1 MKKILGLD
9 LGTNSIGW
17 ALVEQTIEKQI
28 GEINGI
34 GSRIIPMSKET
45 LDKFGVGIQKSA
57 TSERTH
63 YRGVRRLI
71 QRDLLRRER
80 LHRVL
85 NILGFLPEHYANE
98 IDFEKHFGQ
107 FKNDTE
113 PKLVYKTG
121 ENGKSEFLFMDSYN
135 EMLQDF
141 RVHQPQL
148 FYNKKNGEETKIPYD
163 WTIYYL
169 RKKALLKA
177 INKEEL
183 AWLLLNF
190 NQKRGYYQLRGED
203 EIVQENKLKEYYLL
217 TIKDVTDSGDRKG
230 SDIWYNVILENGWI
244 YKRASKV
251 PLFDWIGKTKEFI
264 VTTELNEDGTVKTNK
279 EGKESRSFTAP
290 KEDDWTLVKKKTE
303 TDIINS
309 KKTVGCFI
317 YDALLKNPKQ
327 KINGKLVRTIE
338 RTYYKDEL
346 AAILKVQL
354 ECIPELKDKKLYT
367 ACIEELYRNN
377 EAHKNNIK
385 QRDFTYLLLD
395 DIIFYQRP
403 LKSKKS
409 LISNC
414 SFEKKKF
421 IVNGE
426 EKTEPLKCIAKSHPL
441 YQEFRLLQFV
451 KNLKIIER
459 EQNLNG
465 RIIYDVNVTEQFLPT
480 EKEFAELYN
489 WLNDK
494 GDITQKQFLAYPKF
508 KLKEDKY
515 RWNFVED
522 KPYPCNE
529 TRSTFLVK
537 SNKINGISPSFFD
550 EEKSIELWHIL
561 YSITDK
567 IEICKAI
574 KTFTKRYKLTE
585 EFAEVFSKLKPY
597 DSDYGAY
604 STKAIKKLLSL
615 MRFGSNWDEKNI
627 DNHTKARIDKII
639 TGEYDLNI
647 KNRVRDKAINLKDLA
662 DFNSLPLWLASYIIY
677 DKHSEASDIAKWNT
691 PNDITDFLKNEFKQ
705 HSLRNPIVEQIITE
719 TLRVVKDIW
728 VEYGKGEENFF
739 DEIHIEL
746 GRDMKNPADK
756 RKRMTEKIS
765 ENENTNL
772 RIKAILA
779 ELKNDGVK
787 DVRPHSPSQQEILKI
802 YEEGVYQYENRKDK
816 LDDVNKI
823 RKNNK
828 PTKAEINKYK
838 LWLEQGYVSP
848 YTGKTIPL
856 SLLFTTKYQI
866 EHIFPQSRFFD
877 DSMTNKVICEA
888 EVNQLKDNKT
898 GYEFILEHKG
908 SIVELNG
915 GGKVKLF
922 TKEEYENH
930 VQKYFAKNKAKLK
943 NLLSEDVPD
952 SFINRQL
959 NDSRYISKVVKSL
972 LSRVVREEKNG
983 ELEQEAT
990 SINVITLNGAIT
1002 SQMKHDWGL
1011 NDIWNELITPRFE
1024 RLNAITNTNDFGNW
1038 ENKQGKQVF
1047 QITVPDEI
1055 SKGFSKK
1062 RIDHRHHA
1070 LDALVIACVGRN
1082 HINYLNNLN
1091 AKDENDKTVKHEL
1104 RNTLCLKTKPDEKGN
1119 YKWEFKKPWGTFTQ
1133 DAKEKLLGTIISF
1146 KQNVR
1151 VINKTNNKYQKWM
1164 PDANGVMKKET
1175 VKQEKGDN
1183 WAIRK
1188 PLHAETVSGR
1198 VYLQK
1203 TKSTTVSISSI
1214 IETPHLI
1221 VDKKIKAEVKKVS
1234 EKYAGDLIGLKKY
1247 LKNNPIIIDGTPIDK
1262 VEIFE
1267 TIEATATRKL
1277 IDTSFDEKRIEK
1289 ITDLSIQKILL
1300 KHLQQEKYT
1309 NKKDENGKIISPEE
1323 LAFSQDGIEEMNK
1336 NLINHKPIFK
1346 VRIFEEGKKFALG
1359 QVGNKKDKYVQT
1371 ATGTNLFFAIYQN
1384 KKGERNYETI
1394 PLNEV
1399 IESQKM
1405 GLANAPEADEN
1416 GNELLFT
1423 LSPND
1428 LVYVPSENE
1437 KVNPLLVDFNNLKK
1451 EQVNRIYKFTDSSGT
1466 TGNFIIASISNL
1478 IYKVKEKAD
1487 YLFLDDKGKQKSFVN
1502 EIGLGSTNDKNQNS
1516 FEGIQIKS
1524 ICWKLSINRIGQI
1537 SKA

>member
-1 MKKILGLD
+1 MKKTLGLD

-17 ALVEQTIEKQI
+17 ALVEQKFDEKI
-28 GEINGI
+28 GEINGM

-45 LDKFGVGIQKSA
+45 LDNFGVGIQKSA
-57 TSERTH
+57 TSERTQ
-63 YRGVRRLI
+63 YRGVRRLV

-85 NILGFLPEHYANE
+85 NTLEFLPSHYSNE

-107 FKNDTE
+107 FKNGTE
-113 PKLVYKTG
+113 PKLVYNIG
-121 ENGKSEFLFMDSYN
+121 ENGKNEFLFMESYN
-135 EMLQDF
+135 EMLSEFKIANPNLLKDG
-141 RVHQPQL
+141 
-148 FYNKKNGEETKIPYD
+148 KKIPFD

-169 RKKALLKA
+169 RKKALTKA
-177 INKEEL
+177 IQKEEL

-203 EIVQENKLKEYYLL
+203 EVIKENKLEEYYSLL
-217 TIKDVTDSGDRKG
+217 VTDVIDSGDRKG
-230 SDIWYNVILENGWI
+230 TDVWYNVILENGWI
-244 YKRASKV
+244 YKRSSRI
-251 PLFDWIGKTKEFI
+251 PLFDWAGKTKDFI
-264 VTTELNEDGTVKTNK
+264 VTTDLNDDGTIKTDK
-279 EGKESRSFTAP
+279 DGKEKRSFRAP

-303 TDIINS
+303 TDIITS
-309 KKTVGCFI
+309 DKTAGCFI
-317 YDALLKNPKQ
+317 YDTLLQKPTQ

-338 RTYYKDEL
+338 REFYKREL
-346 AAILKVQL
+346 TEILKVQL
-354 ECIPELKDKKLYT
+354 ELIPALKDTKLYND
-367 ACIEELYRNN
+367 CIEELYPNN

-385 QRDFTYLLLD
+385 NRDFIYLFLD

-414 SFEKKKF
+414 SFENKTFK
-421 IVNGE
+421 IDGI

-451 KNLKIIER
+451 RNLKLYER
-459 EQNLNG
+459 EQNINAK
-465 RIIYDVNVTEQFLPT
+465 IFYDADVTKHFLQT
-480 EKEFAELYN
+480 ENDYVQLYD
-489 WLNDK
+489 WLNK
-494 GDITQKQFLAYPKF
+494 RADITQKQFLAYPKF

-529 TRSTFLVK
+529 TISVFITK
-537 SNKINGISPSFFD
+537 AGKIKNFDISFFN
-550 EEKSIELWHIL
+550 EEKSTELWHIL
-561 YSITDK
+561 YSVTDK
-567 IEICKAI
+567 IEIGKAI
-574 KTFTKRYKLTE
+574 KSFAKKYNLPD
-585 EFAEVFSKLKPY
+585 EFAEIFSKLKPY

-604 STKAIKKLLSL
+604 SAKAIKKLLSL
-615 MRFGSNWDEKNI
+615 MRFGSNWNEHKIDENTKN
-627 DNHTKARIDKII
+627 RIDKIL
-639 TGEYDLNI
+639 TGEYDLGI
-647 KNRVRDKAINLKDLA
+647 KNRVREKAIDLKTIG
-662 DFNSLPLWLASYIIY
+662 DFKGLPLWLASYIIY
-677 DKHSEASDIAKWNT
+677 DRHSEASDIAKWKT
-691 PNDITDFLKNEFKQ
+691 PDDITNFLKFEFKQ

-728 VEYGKGEENFF
+728 VEYGNSEENFF

-772 RIKAILA
+772 RIKALLT
-779 ELKNDGVK
+779 ELKNDGIN
-787 DVRPHSPSQQEILKI
+787 DVRPFSPSQQEILKI
-802 YEEGVYQYENRKDK
+802 YEEGVYQYESRKDK
-816 LDDVNKI
+816 LEEVDKI
-823 RKNNK
+823 RKSSK

-838 LWLEQGYVSP
+838 LWLEQGYASP

-898 GYEFILEHKG
+898 AYEFIMDNKG

-915 GGKVKLF
+915 GGSVKLF
-922 TKEEYENH
+922 NKEEYENH
-930 VQKYFAKNKAKLK
+930 IQKYFAKNKTKLK

-959 NDSRYISKVVKSL
+959 NDSRYISKVVKGL
-972 LSRVVREEKNG
+972 LSRIVREEKDG

-990 SINVITLNGAIT
+990 SKNIITLNGTIT

-1011 NDIWNELITPRFE
+1011 NDVWNELITPRFE
-1024 RLNAITNTNDFGNW
+1024 RLNAITNSNDFGNW

-1047 QITVPDEI
+1047 QITVPEAI

-1091 AKDENDKTVKHEL
+1091 AKDENDRTVKHEL
-1104 RNTLCLKTKPDEKGN
+1104 RNTLCFKTKPDEKGN
-1119 YKWEFKKPWGTFTQ
+1119 YKWGFKKPWETFTQ
-1133 DAKEKLLGTIISF
+1133 DVKEKLSGTIVSF
-1146 KQNVR
+1146 KQNIR
-1151 VINKTNNKYQKWM
+1151 VINKTNNKYQKWI
-1164 PDANGVMKKET
+1164 PDANGIMKKEI

-1188 PLHAETVSGR
+1188 PLHKETVYAKVNLKR
-1198 VYLQK
+1198 EK
-1203 TKSTTVSISSI
+1203 
-1214 IETPHLI
+1214 ETPVTI
-1221 VDKKIKAEVKKVS
+1221 ANAIEKIEFIADKNIKTILKDKLLAF
-1234 EKYAGDLIGLKKY
+1234 AGNITETKKY
-1247 LKNNPIIIDGTPIDK
+1247 FKINPLKIEGAIIDK
-1262 VEIFE
+1262 VKIYE
-1267 TIEATATRKL
+1267 TITATAGRVL
-1277 IDTSFDEKRIEK
+1277 LDTSFDKNKIGA
-1289 ITDLSIQKILL
+1289 ITDTGIQKILL
-1300 KHLQQEKYT
+1300 AHLQQEKYQ
-1309 NKKDENGKIISPEE
+1309 NQKDENGKIILPQD
-1323 LAFSQDGIEEMNK
+1323 LAFSEEGIDEMNK
-1336 NLINHKPIFK
+1336 NLVTHQPIVK
-1346 VRIFEEGKKFALG
+1346 VRTFEQGSRFAVG
-1359 QVGNKKDKYVQT
+1359 HNGNKKDKYVE
-1371 ATGTNLFFAIYQN
+1371 AAKGTNLFFAIYQN
-1384 KKGERNYETI
+1384 QKGERNYKTI

-1405 GLANAPEADEN
+1405 GLANAPETDEN
-1416 GNELLFT
+1416 GNQLLFT

-1428 LVYVPSENE
+1428 LVYVPTETELSNSLEINFAKLTNQ
-1437 KVNPLLVDFNNLKK
+1437 KV
-1451 EQVNRIYKFTDSSGT
+1451 ERIYKLVSFSTYQAFFVINNLATSIADKKEFSALNKMERDLE
-1466 TGNFIIASISNL
+1466 GNMI
-1478 IYKVKEKAD
+1478 KAICIKLKSD
-1487 YLFLDDKGKQKSFVN
+1487 RLGK
-1502 EIGLGSTNDKNQNS
+1502 
-1516 FEGIQIKS
+1516 
-1524 ICWKLSINRIGQI
+1524 I

>member
-1 MKKILGLD
+1 MKKTLGLD

-17 ALVEQTIEKQI
+17 ALVEEQFDEKI
-28 GEINGI
+28 SKIDGM

-45 LDKFGVGIQKSA
+45 LDNFGVGVQKSA
-57 TSERTH
+57 TSERTQ
-63 YRGVRRLI
+63 YRGVRRLV

-85 NILGFLPEHYANE
+85 NVLGFLPNHYSNE

-107 FKNDTE
+107 FKNGTE
-113 PKLVYKTG
+113 PKLVYKIG
-121 ENGKSEFLFMDSYN
+121 ENGKNEFLFMESYN
-135 EMLQDF
+135 EMLSEF
-141 RVHQPQL
+141 KTTNPTL
-148 FYNKKNGEETKIPYD
+148 LEEGKKIPFD

-169 RKKALLKA
+169 RKKALTKK
-177 INKEEL
+177 IEKEEL

-203 EIVQENKLKEYYLL
+203 EVVKENKLEEYYSFLI
-217 TIKDVTDSGDRKG
+217 TDVVDSGDRKAT
-230 SDIWYNVILENGWI
+230 DVWYNIILENGWV
-244 YKRASKV
+244 YKRSSRI
-251 PLFDWIGKTKEFI
+251 PLFDWVGKTKDFI
-264 VTTELNEDGTVKTNK
+264 VTTDLNDDGTVKTDK
-279 EGKESRSFTAP
+279 DGKEKRSFRAP

-309 KKTVGCFI
+309 DKTVGCFI
-317 YDALLKNPKQ
+317 YDTLLQKPTQ

-338 RTYYKDEL
+338 REFYKKEL
-346 AAILKVQL
+346 ASILKVQL
-354 ECIPELKDKKLYT
+354 GYISELTDSKLYT
-367 ACIEELYRNN
+367 ACIEELYPNN

-385 QRDFTYLLLD
+385 NRDFVYLLLD

-414 SFEKKKF
+414 SFENKIF
-421 IVNGE
+421 IVDGI
-426 EKTEPLKCIAKSHPL
+426 EKIEPLKCIAKSHPY

-451 KNLKIIER
+451 RNLKIYER
-459 EQNLNG
+459 EQNING
-465 RIIYDVNVTEQFLPT
+465 KLFYDADVTKQYLQT
-480 EKEFAELYN
+480 ENEYEELFN
-489 WLNDK
+489 WLNNKADV
-494 GDITQKQFLAYPKF
+494 TQKQFLAYPKF

-522 KPYPCNE
+522 KSYPCNE
-529 TRSTFLVK
+529 TRSVFVTK
-537 SNKINGISPSFFD
+537 ASKIKDFDILFFN

-561 YSITDK
+561 YSVTDK
-567 IEICKAI
+567 IEIGKAI
-574 KTFTKRYKLTE
+574 KSFAKKYKLPND
-585 EFAEVFSKLKPY
+585 FAEAFSKLKPY

-615 MRFGSNWDEKNI
+615 MRFGNNWNENNI
-627 DNHTKARIDKII
+627 DKNTKNRIDKIL

-647 KNRVRDKAINLKDLA
+647 KNRVREKAIDLKSIT
-662 DFNSLPLWLASYIIY
+662 DFKGLPLWLASYIIY
-677 DKHSEASDIAKWNT
+677 DRHSEASDIAKWET
-691 PNDITDFLKNEFKQ
+691 PDDIAKFLKFEFKQ

-728 VEYGKGEENFF
+728 VEYGYGKENFF

-772 RIKAILA
+772 RIKALLT
-779 ELKNDGVK
+779 ELKNDGIR
-787 DVRPHSPSQQEILKI
+787 DIRPFSPSQQEILKI
-802 YEEGVYQYENRKDK
+802 YEEGVYQYESRKDK
-816 LDDVNKI
+816 LDEVDKI
-823 RKNNK
+823 RKTSK

-838 LWLEQGYVSP
+838 LWLEQGYASP

-898 GYEFILEHKG
+898 AYEFIIDNKG

-915 GGKVKLF
+915 GGSVKLF
-922 TKEEYENH
+922 NKEEYENH
-930 VQKYFAKNKAKLK
+930 IQKYFAKNKTKLK

-972 LSRVVREEKNG
+972 LSRIVREEKDG

-990 SINVITLNGAIT
+990 SKNVITLNGAIT
-1002 SQMKHDWGL
+1002 SQMKQDWGL
-1011 NDIWNELITPRFE
+1011 NDIWNEIITPRFE
-1024 RLNAITNTNDFGNW
+1024 RLNAITNTNDFGSW
-1038 ENKQGKQVF
+1038 ENKQGKKVF
-1047 QITVPDEI
+1047 QITVPEEV

-1091 AKDENDKTVKHEL
+1091 AKDENDRTVKHEL
-1104 RNTLCLKTKPDEKGN
+1104 RNTLCFKTKPDEKGN
-1119 YKWEFKKPWGTFTQ
+1119 YKWEFKKPWETFTE
-1133 DAKEKLLGTIISF
+1133 DVKEKLLGTIVSF
-1146 KQNVR
+1146 KQNIR
-1151 VINKTNNKYQKWM
+1151 VINKTNNRYQKWM
-1164 PDANGVMKKET
+1164 PDANGIMKKEMI
-1175 VKQEKGDN
+1175 KQEKGDN

-1188 PLHAETVSGR
+1188 PLHKETVYAKVNLKREKETPVTIANAIEKIESIADKNI
-1198 VYLQK
+1198 K
-1203 TKSTTVSISSI
+1203 TILKDKLTAFQGNI
-1214 IETPHLI
+1214 IET
-1221 VDKKIKAEVKKVS
+1221 
-1234 EKYAGDLIGLKKY
+1234 KKY
-1247 LKNNPIIIDGTPIDK
+1247 FKTNPIKIEDTIIDRVKIY
-1262 VEIFE
+1262 E
-1267 TIEATATRKL
+1267 TITATAGRVL
-1277 IDTSFDEKRIEK
+1277 LDNSFDKNKIEA
-1289 ITDLSIQKILL
+1289 ITDTGIQKILFA
-1300 KHLQQEKYT
+1300 HLQQEKYQ
-1309 NKKDENGKIISPEE
+1309 NQKDENGKIILPQD
-1323 LAFSQDGIEEMNK
+1323 LAFSEEGIDEMNK
-1336 NLINHKPIFK
+1336 NLVNHQPIIK
-1346 VRIFEEGKKFALG
+1346 VRTFEQGSRFAMG
-1359 QVGNKKDKYVQT
+1359 HNGNKKDKYVE
-1371 ATGTNLFFAIYQN
+1371 AAKGTNLFFAIYQN
-1384 KKGERNYETI
+1384 SKGIRNYKTI

-1405 GLANAPEADEN
+1405 GIANAPETDEN
-1416 GNELLFT
+1416 GNQLLFT

-1428 LVYVPSENE
+1428 LVYVPTENE
-1437 KVNPLLVDFNNLKK
+1437 MSNSIEINFNKLTNQ
-1451 EQVNRIYKFTDSSGT
+1451 QVKRIYKMVSFSNGQAFFVINNLATSIVDKKEFSALNKMEKDLD
-1466 TGNFIIASISNL
+1466 GNMI
-1478 IYKVKEKAD
+1478 KAICIK
-1487 YLFLDDKGKQKSFVN
+1487 LKTNRLGK
-1502 EIGLGSTNDKNQNS
+1502 
-1516 FEGIQIKS
+1516 
-1524 ICWKLSINRIGQI
+1524 I

>member
-1 MKKILGLD
+1 MKKTLGLD

-17 ALVEQTIEKQI
+17 ALVEQKFDEKI
-28 GEINGI
+28 GKIDGM

-45 LDKFGVGIQKSA
+45 LDNFGVGVQKSA
-57 TSERTH
+57 TSERTQ
-63 YRGVRRLI
+63 YRGVRRLV

-85 NILGFLPEHYANE
+85 NILGFLPEHYSNK

-107 FKNDTE
+107 FKKGTE
-113 PKLVYKTG
+113 PKLVYKIG
-121 ENGKSEFLFMDSYN
+121 GNGKNEFLFMESFK
-135 EMLQDF
+135 EMLAEF
-141 RVHQPQL
+141 KIAHPSL
-148 FYNKKNGEETKIPYD
+148 IKEEKKIPFD

-169 RKKALLKA
+169 RKKALTKK
-177 INKEEL
+177 IENEEL

-203 EIVQENKLKEYYLL
+203 EVIKENKLEEYYSLL
-217 TIKDVTDSGDRKG
+217 ISDVTDSGDRKG
-230 SDIWYNVILENGWI
+230 TDIWYNVILENGWI
-244 YKRASKV
+244 YKRASRI
-251 PLFDWIGKTKEFI
+251 PLFDWVGKTKDFI
-264 VTTELNEDGTVKTNK
+264 VTTDLNDDGSVKTDK
-279 EGKESRSFTAP
+279 DGKEKRSFRAP

-303 TDIINS
+303 TEIINS
-309 KKTVGCFI
+309 NKTVGCFI
-317 YDALLKNPKQ
+317 YDTLLQKPTQ

-338 RTYYKDEL
+338 REFYKKEL
-346 AAILKVQL
+346 ISILKVQ
-354 ECIPELKDKKLYT
+354 IGYISELTDSKLYN
-367 ACIEELYRNN
+367 ACIEELYPNN

-385 QRDFTYLLLD
+385 NRDFIYLLLD

-414 SFEKKKF
+414 SFENKMF
-421 IVNGE
+421 TVDGI
-426 EKTEPLKCIAKSHPL
+426 EKIEPLKCIAKSHP
-441 YQEFRLLQFV
+441 YFQEFRLLQFV
-451 KNLKIIER
+451 RNLKIYER
-459 EQNLNG
+459 EQNING
-465 RIIYDVNVTEQFLPT
+465 KLFYDADVTKLYLKT
-480 EKEFAELYN
+480 EHDYEELFN
-489 WLNDK
+489 WLNNK
-494 GDITQKQFLAYPKF
+494 GDITQKQFLAYSKF
-508 KLKEDKY
+508 KLKEDKF

-522 KPYPCNE
+522 KAYPCNE
-529 TRSTFLVK
+529 TK
-537 SNKINGISPSFFD
+537 SIFITKASKIKDFDILFFN

-561 YSITDK
+561 YSVTDK
-567 IEICKAI
+567 IEIGKAI
-574 KTFTKRYKLTE
+574 ISFTKKYKLPN

-597 DSDYGAY
+597 ENDYGAY
-604 STKAIKKLLSL
+604 STKAVKKLLSL
-615 MRFGSNWDEKNI
+615 MRFGKNWNENNI
-627 DNHTKARIDKII
+627 DENTKGRIDKIL
-639 TGEYDLNI
+639 TGEYDITI
-647 KNRVRDKAINLKDLA
+647 KNRVREKAIDLKTTT
-662 DFNSLPLWLASYIIY
+662 DFNGLPLWLASYIIY
-677 DKHSEASDIAKWNT
+677 DRHSEASDLAKWKT
-691 PNDITDFLKNEFKQ
+691 PDDITNFLKFEFKQ

-728 VEYGKGEENFF
+728 VEYGNGKENFF

-772 RIKAILA
+772 RIKALLT
-779 ELKNDGVK
+779 ELKNDGVI
-787 DVRPHSPSQQEILKI
+787 DVRPYSPSQQEILKI
-802 YEEGVYQYENRKDK
+802 YEEGVYQYESRKDK
-816 LDDVNKI
+816 LDEVDKI
-823 RKNNK
+823 RKSSK

-838 LWLEQGYVSP
+838 LWLEQGYASP

-888 EVNQLKDNKT
+888 EVNQLKDNMT
-898 GYEFILEHKG
+898 AYEFIIDNKG

-915 GGKVKLF
+915 GGSVKLF
-922 TKEEYENH
+922 NKEEYENH
-930 VQKYFAKNKAKLK
+930 IQKYFAKNKTKLK

-959 NDSRYISKVVKSL
+959 NDSRYISKLVRNL
-972 LSRVVREEKNG
+972 LNNIVREERDG

-990 SINVITLNGAIT
+990 AKNVITLNGAIT
-1002 SQMKHDWGL
+1002 SQMKQDWGL
-1011 NDIWNELITPRFE
+1011 NDVWNELITPRFE
-1024 RLNAITNTNDFGNW
+1024 RLNAITNTNDFGSW

-1047 QITVPDEI
+1047 QITVPEEI

-1091 AKDENDKTVKHEL
+1091 AKDENDRTVKHEL

-1119 YKWEFKKPWGTFTQ
+1119 YKWEFKKPWVTFIQ

-1151 VINKTNNKYQKWM
+1151 VINKTNNRYQKWM
-1164 PDANGVMKKET
+1164 PDANGVMKKEI

-1188 PLHAETVSGR
+1188 PLHADTANGKVFLQR
-1198 VYLQK
+1198 V
-1203 TKSTTVSISSI
+1203 KSNLVSITSI
-1214 IETPHLI
+1214 LETPNLI
-1221 VDKKIKAEVKKVS
+1221 LDNDIKNELKKITKIFINDVV
-1234 EKYAGDLIGLKKY
+1234 GLKKY
-1247 LKNNPIIIDGTPIDK
+1247 LKINPIKLNDKIIDK
-1262 VEIFE
+1262 VAIYE
-1267 TIEATATRKL
+1267 TIEATANRKP
-1277 IDTSFDEKRIEK
+1277 IDSTFDEKKIGK

-1300 KHLQQEKYT
+1300 NHLYQEKYQ
-1309 NKKDENGKIISPEE
+1309 KQKDENGKKIAPEE
-1323 LAFSQDGIEEMNK
+1323 LAFSQDGLDEMNK
-1336 NLINHKPIFK
+1336 NLVNHKPIFK

-1359 QVGNKKDKYVQT
+1359 QSGNKKDKYVET
-1371 ATGTNLFFAIYQN
+1371 AKGTNMFFAVYQN
-1384 KKGERNYETI
+1384 KKEERNYKTI

-1399 IESQKM
+1399 IESLKM
-1405 GLANAPEADEN
+1405 GLTAAPETDEN
-1416 GNELLFT
+1416 GNQLVFT

-1428 LVYVPSENE
+1428 LVYVPTIYE
-1437 KVNPLLVDFNNLKK
+1437 KENPLKVDFNNLTN
-1451 EQVNRIYKFTDSSGT
+1451 EQAKRIYKMVSSTGSECHFTS
-1466 TGNFIIASISNL
+1466 NYYAAPIINNENGSNNKNERL
-1478 IYKVKEKAD
+1478 LQFFTKSDLMDED
-1487 YLFLDDKGKQKSFVN
+1487 GKK
-1502 EIGLGSTNDKNQNS
+1502 TKM
-1516 FEGIQIKS
+1516 IKS
-1524 ICWKLSINRIGQI
+1524 ICWKLNVNRIGKI